1 MGKKG
6 IIRQAPRLEQ
16 GGLCDGWRLGVASAK
31 SFSLECEVVAAEIDQ
46 GQDSHPLCGD
56 LSLHLGP
63 DRDEF
68 LESVNAQDPYGP
80 E

>member
-1 MGKKG
+1 MFQCG
-6 IIRQAPRLEQ
+6 IIVGSKLAQ
-16 GGLCDGWRLGVASAK
+16 GGLCDGWHLGVASAK
-31 SFSLECEVVAAEIDQ
+31 NFSLEYEVVAAEVDQ

-56 LSLHLGP
+56 FSFHLGP

-68 LESVNAQDPYGP
+68 LESVNAQNPYGL